1 MEMYSQEKM
10 QLMKKCYCMM
20 DYITNDHTLFNKGDQ
35 TLYLIT
41 PNQTLYLIT
50 PNLSFHVN
58 GLDGTLKLICDQH
71 LFENHFVTVHEWR
84 DIQINKI
91 IKYESR

>member
-1 MEMYSQEKM
+1 MEMCSQEEM

-20 DYITNDHTLFNKGDQ
+20 DYITNGHTLFNKGD
-35 TLYLIT
+35 
-41 PNQTLYLIT
+41 QTLYLIT

-58 GLDGTLKLICDQH
+58 GLDGTLKLVCDQH